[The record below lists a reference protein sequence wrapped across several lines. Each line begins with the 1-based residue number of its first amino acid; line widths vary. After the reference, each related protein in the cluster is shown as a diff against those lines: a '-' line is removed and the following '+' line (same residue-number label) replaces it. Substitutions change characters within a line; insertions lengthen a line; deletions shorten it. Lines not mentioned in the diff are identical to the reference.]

1 MGGVVVKIKDNIIRC
16 ETAVPNIKHN
26 IAQPKFEC
34 KIQGVV
40 IQGGGGVTPVT
51 VSVVDGTTYAVEAGK
66 YLLSICPVPASGDR
80 VLSAGYSA
88 GATQVLDNEE
98 ILSNEAR
105 TINILRRF
113 HTATTLHFSDF
124 TGSLILYFL

>member
-1 MGGVVVKIKDNIIRC
+1 MGGIVVKIKDNVVRC
-16 ETAVPNIKHN
+16 E

>member
-1 MGGVVVKIKDNIIRC
+1 MGGIVVKIKDNVVRC
-16 ETAVPNIKHN
+16 ETAVPNINHN

-105 TINILRRF
+105 TINVLRRF

>member
-1 MGGVVVKIKDNIIRC
+1 MGGIVVKIKDNVVRC
-16 ETAVPNIKHN
+16 EKAM
-26 IAQPKFEC
+26 PKFEC

-40 IQGGGGVTPVT
+40 IQGGGVTPVT

-105 TINILRRF
+105 TINVLRRF

-124 TGSLILYFL
+124 TGSLILIFL